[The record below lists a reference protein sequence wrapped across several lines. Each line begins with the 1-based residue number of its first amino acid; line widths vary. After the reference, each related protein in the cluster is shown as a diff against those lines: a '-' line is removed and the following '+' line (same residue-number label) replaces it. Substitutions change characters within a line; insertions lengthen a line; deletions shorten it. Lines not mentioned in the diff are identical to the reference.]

1 MIMSCTLNTRKEF
14 LFILIIRSLKC
25 MHFLQAIIS
34 RYKSQHDV
42 LTVIDY
48 IHTKTMMDIQILVDL
63 YVIHDMIE
71 TSRVQGVD
79 IEDMYIRGSQFRVEN
94 LYLRLNHEFN
104 YIFRNASEKEVFFY
118 V

>member
-1 MIMSCTLNTRKEF
+1 
-14 LFILIIRSLKC
+14 
-25 MHFLQAIIS
+25 
-34 RYKSQHDV
+34 
-42 LTVIDY
+42 
-48 IHTKTMMDIQILVDL
+48 
-63 YVIHDMIE
+63 MIE

-118 V
+118 D